1 MSGRRTR
8 AMVRREP
15 SEIEEISSED
25 SSYVPSESPAD
36 SPVVSLTDSDRVE
49 REIEAGEVDSEE
61 RENRPPVRVPEVGSG
76 SGEQVPATATVDLR
90 QLQMNEN
97 NQELLLNIANRET
110 APEGPSEV
118 ESIDSRVLKILRE
131 LKGFPD
137 LDFKGNQDP
146 AAAEEWISE
155 LEFRYD
161 ALGVTDPV
169 LMAKVAPNLFGG
181 SAVSWWK
188 GRKAVYRNIELNWED
203 FRRIFF
209 EKYVPTTYRNQKKM
223 EFLQLVQ
230 GTDTV
235 SVYAQKFE
243 ECSRYAPEY
252 VTHETDRV
260 WKFREGLKMRIRTL
274 IASAPVRTFSD
285 VVELALEQERLELES
300 MRFKESQRGGYRQRF
315 AQRRPFGSGF
325 EGSQRTEQ
333 SRPSGSINSGNRKRK
348 FFGNRFQGQSRPQPS
363 EVSQTQESGM
373 GNKCYSCGQRGHI
386 QRNCPTMK
394 CTRCGQLGHA
404 YWVCP
409 GQGTGT

>member
-1 MSGRRTR
+1 MSDRRTR
-8 AMVRREP
+8 AMVRREQ
-15 SEIEEISSED
+15 SELEERSSED

-90 QLQMNEN
+90 QFFEQMGEHVERQMRQMNEN

-110 APEGPSEV
+110 APEGPSEA

-188 GRKAVYRNIELNWED
+188 GRKAVYGNIELNWED

-285 VVELALEQERLELES
+285 VVELALE
-300 MRFKESQRGGYRQRF
+300 
-315 AQRRPFGSGF
+315 
-325 EGSQRTEQ
+325 
-333 SRPSGSINSGNRKRK
+333 
-348 FFGNRFQGQSRPQPS
+348 
-363 EVSQTQESGM
+363 
-373 GNKCYSCGQRGHI
+373 
-386 QRNCPTMK
+386 
-394 CTRCGQLGHA
+394 
-404 YWVCP
+404 
-409 GQGTGT
+409 